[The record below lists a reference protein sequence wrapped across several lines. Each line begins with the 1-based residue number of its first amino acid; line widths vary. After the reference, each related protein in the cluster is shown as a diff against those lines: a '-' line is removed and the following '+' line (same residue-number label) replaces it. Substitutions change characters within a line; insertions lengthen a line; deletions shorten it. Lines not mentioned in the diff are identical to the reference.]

1 MVVVSLHVT
10 LELYASSSL
19 KDKRRVV
26 TSVRERLRHR
36 FNVAVAEV
44 GAQDQWR
51 TAELGLATVASEG
64 VVAER
69 EVEAITRFL
78 DGDARFEMMGR
89 EVEFHR
95 A

>member
-10 LELYASSSL
+10 LRLYSANSI
-19 KDKRRVV
+19 KEKRQVV
-26 TSVRERLRHR
+26 KSVRERLRHR

-51 TAELGLATVASEG
+51 TAELGLVTVASDG
-64 VVAER
+64 KLADR

-78 DGDARFEMMGR
+78 DGDARFEM
-89 EVEFHR
+89 VERDVEIH
-95 A
+95 